1 MGIRNLEKASEI
13 LVKNKMTV
21 NDPWDL
27 VDGFE
32 KLISNFCGS
41 KYAVALDSCTNGL
54 FLSLYYKNIRKQI
67 SRYHLKHIYLFHSQS

>member
-32 KLISNFCGS
+32 KLISNF
-41 KYAVALDSCTNGL
+41 VDRNTP
-54 FLSLYYKNIRKQI
+54 
-67 SRYHLKHIYLFHSQS
+67 